1 MVASFEQIN
10 VGSTYT
16 RDELAQKWG
25 YSHRS
30 VIERGVVTPSGDN
43 KVILFVTEQ
52 KRSHQPQYS
61 DHLVD
66 GILEWEGPKEHGSEE
81 RMVDAKANGD
91 EIHLFHRQRHD
102 DDFTYCGRMEMISH
116 DRHTD
121 RPSRFTFRLLDIQ
134 VGDLIALNANPG
146 LPFAEPT
153 TPKAP
158 PELPIRDTPSL
169 GSTVTVPVS
178 IIMELI
184 ANFPPPTPAESEA
197 IRARARQY
205 TLVFLRRGPAS
216 RDDEARNARLQ
227 AEHLQHLYT
236 LQKLG
241 KLVLNGP
248 ILAEHDIAGVSVYAC
263 GLEEARALAEADP
276 KVVAGYLSVEAIPWL
291 AVPSAD
297 VALP

>member
-1 MVASFEQIN
+1 
-10 VGSTYT
+10 
-16 RDELAQKWG
+16 
-25 YSHRS
+25 
-30 VIERGVVTPSGDN
+30 
-43 KVILFVTEQ
+43 
-52 KRSHQPQYS
+52 
-61 DHLVD
+61 
-66 GILEWEGPKEHGSEE
+66 
-81 RMVDAKANGD
+81 
-91 EIHLFHRQRHD
+91 
-102 DDFTYCGRMEMISH
+102 
-116 DRHTD
+116 
-121 RPSRFTFRLLDIQ
+121 
-134 VGDLIALNANPG
+134 
-146 LPFAEPT
+146 
-153 TPKAP
+153 
-158 PELPIRDTPSL
+158 
-169 GSTVTVPVS
+169 VS
-178 IIMELI
+178 MNRID
-184 ANFPPPTPAESEA
+184 PPTPAESEA

>member
-1 MVASFEQIN
+1 MVASFEQIKL
-10 VGSTYT
+10 GSTYT
-16 RDELAQKWG
+16 RDELAQQWG

-43 KVILFVTEQ
+43 KIILFVTEQ
-52 KRSHQPQYS
+52 KRSYQPQYS
-61 DHLVD
+61 DRLAD
-66 GILEWEGPKEHGSEE
+66 GILEWEGPKEHGSED

-102 DDFTYCGRMEMISH
+102 EDFTYCGRMETVSH

-134 VGDLIALNANPG
+134 VGDPTPNANPG

-153 TPKAP
+153 APKAP
-158 PELPIRDTPSL
+158 LEPPTRVTPTSD
-169 GSTVTVPVS
+169 STVTIPVS

-184 ANFPPPTPAESEA
+184 ASFPPPTPAEDAA

-248 ILAEHDIAGVSVYAC
+248 ILAEHAIAGVSVYAC

-276 KVVAGYLSVEAIPWL
+276 KVVAGYLTVEAIPWL